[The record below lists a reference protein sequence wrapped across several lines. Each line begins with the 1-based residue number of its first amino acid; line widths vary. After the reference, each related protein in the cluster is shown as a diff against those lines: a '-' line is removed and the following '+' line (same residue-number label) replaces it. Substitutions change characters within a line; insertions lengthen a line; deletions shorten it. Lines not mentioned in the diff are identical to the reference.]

1 MPLSSPVTQFAARG
15 VVGSVVLRFLKPFP
29 LPLVV
34 LLSGL
39 LPFAVT
45 PGREDAAVV
54 VRVAGVVGGA
64 TMLPRCVGGEPG
76 PRPRKICSEDGG
88 RQGTRWGAGEVVV
101 VLGAVVRDAGNPERS
116 CTQHSE
122 SLYQEK

>member
-1 MPLSSPVTQFAARG
+1 MSSPVTQFAARG

-29 LPLVV
+29 LFLVV

-45 PGREDAAVV
+45 PGREDAAVA

-76 PRPRKICSEDGG
+76 PRPRKRCSEDVGRRGHKVGSGGGGG
-88 RQGTRWGAGEVVV
+88 RALSCGE
-101 VLGAVVRDAGNPERS
+101 GRRQPGKI
-116 CTQHSE
+116 
-122 SLYQEK
+122 LYSAQRVS